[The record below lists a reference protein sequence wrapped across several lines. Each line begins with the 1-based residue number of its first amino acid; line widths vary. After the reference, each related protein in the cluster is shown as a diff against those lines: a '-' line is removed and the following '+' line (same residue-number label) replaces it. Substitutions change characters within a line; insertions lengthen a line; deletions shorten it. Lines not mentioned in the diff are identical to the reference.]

1 MEPAGPVG
9 YSPAVV
15 PDFKKLNEIGPD
27 SESDPTLR
35 ELKCAPHTFVSH
47 LFHTSLPPSVGIRAA
62 PVLASGTALIDTAL
76 CPHLQFGF
84 LEGLVVGVR

>member
-35 ELKCAPHTFVSH
+35 ELKCAPLTFLH
-47 LFHTSLPPSVGIRAA
+47 QSLPPSVGVRSA
-62 PVLASGTALIDTAL
+62 PVLASVTL
-76 CPHLQFGF
+76 P
-84 LEGLVVGVR
+84 